1 MGGVGVGFFFKER
14 WGSASQGEW
23 LLRENGFSGR
33 MADYWPMSETAK
45 GFYYYKLLS
54 ES

>member
-1 MGGVGVGFFFKER
+1 MRGAGSGFFSK
-14 WGSASQGEW
+14 GGGGQ

-45 GFYYYKLLS
+45 RILLF
-54 ES
+54 